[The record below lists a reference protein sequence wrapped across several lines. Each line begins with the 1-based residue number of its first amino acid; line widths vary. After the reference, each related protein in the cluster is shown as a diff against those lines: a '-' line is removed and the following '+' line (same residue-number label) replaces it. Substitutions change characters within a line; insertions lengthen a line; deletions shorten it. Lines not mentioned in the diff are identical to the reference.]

1 MLRSLFPVL
10 ASLLALT
17 LSLSVQSA
25 EQSQHLQR
33 ILESGKLRVGT
44 TGDFKPM
51 SFRDT
56 GSNEYVGLDID
67 AVKQLAKDMEVEL
80 EFVPTDWKTLINGI
94 VSDKYDMT
102 TSASLNMAR
111 AKVAGYSK
119 PYVYF
124 GTVPL
129 TLKKNLER
137 FGGWD
142 SINQDGIKVAVT
154 LGTVFDQQA
163 RDYFPNAQ
171 IVAVEAP
178 ARDYQEVLANRADV
192 SITSNIEAA
201 SLVETYPELT
211 QVPIDTMRSMR
222 PGAFLLPQGDQIWIN
237 YVNHWVDLKHAEGF
251 FEQLSSKWLEGK
263 N

>member
-1 MLRSLFPVL
+1 MIRRTSYLLISVL
-10 ASLLALT
+10 ALLLT
-17 LSLSVQSA
+17 CSVQA
-25 EQSQHLQR
+25 ADQSRLHR
-33 ILESGKLRVGT
+33 ILETGKLRVGT

-51 SFRDT
+51 SLRDPAT
-56 GSNEYVGLDID
+56 NDYIGLDID
-67 AVKQLAKDMEVEL
+67 AVRQLAKDMEVEL

-94 VSDKYDMT
+94 VADKYDMT

-129 TLKKNLER
+129 TLKKNLSR
-137 FGGWD
+137 FNGWD
-142 SINQDGIKVAVT
+142 SINQEGIKVAVT

-178 ARDYQEVLANRADV
+178 ARAYQEVLSNRAQV
-192 SITSNIEAA
+192 SVTSNIEAA

-211 QVPIDTMRSMR
+211 QIPIDSMRSMR
-222 PGAFLLPQGDQIWIN
+222 PGAFLLPQDDQIWIN
-237 YVNHWVDLKHAEGF
+237 YINHWVDLKHAEGF
-251 FEQLSSKWLEGK
+251 FDALSTKWLRGE